1 MTNMNNLIKE
11 LENKV
16 VSITGASGYI
26 GSALIKEL
34 EKYPV
39 NKVIRIS
46 RKKLSKIANIEDW
59 VLDLNEKNSWI
70 KIVSQSDIIIHLSGN
85 TSTTVAENNPRTSL
99 ISEVLPIIS
108 LIHAS
113 KVLSYKPRLVFAS
126 TATIYGLTE
135 KFPVNEDHISSPITT
150 YDLHKFFVEQ
160 QLKMASNDNLI
171 DAISLRLANVYG
183 PSIGESSAYDRGIL
197 SKITKMSFENENLQ
211 VYGKGNYIRDYIYID
226 DVVSAFLY
234 ASVMD
239 YDEIRKQAEI
249 VFNVASGK
257 GTSVQNV
264 FSLISNEVE
273 KITGNK
279 LGIKNVPWPNGI
291 NEIEKRSFIGSAKRL
306 KLFSGWSP
314 SITIEEGID
323 LLVKHYSKEYI

>member
-135 KFPVNEDHISSPITT
+135 KFPVNEDHISSPITN

-171 DAISLRLANVYG
+171 DALSLRLANVYG
-183 PSIGESSAYDRGIL
+183 PSLNESSANDRGIL
-197 SKITKMSFENENLQ
+197 SKVTKMSFENINPQ
-211 VYGKGNYIRDYIYID
+211 VYGNGNYIRDYIYID
-226 DVVSAFLY
+226 DVISAFLY

-239 YDEIRKQAEI
+239 YDEIRTKSEI
-249 VFNVASGK
+249 ILNVASGR
-257 GTSVQNV
+257 GVSVKDV
-264 FSLISNEVE
+264 FSLISSEVG

-279 LGIKNVPWPNGI
+279 LEVKNTPWPSGI
-291 NEIEKRSFIGSAKRL
+291 NEIEKRNFIGSAERL
-306 KLFSGWSP
+306 KSLSGWAPDVSLEDGVC
-314 SITIEEGID
+314 S
-323 LLVKHYSKEYI
+323 LVRHYSKDYI